1 MATRANPAC
10 SPGFPFL
17 QLVISAR
24 PSEPQFAAVP
34 TNVKNTIKPI
44 SIAATPLQISVRTTR
59 QC

>member
-10 SPGFPFL
+10 SPEFPFL

-34 TNVKNTIKPI
+34 TNAKKTINPT
-44 SIAATPLQISVRTTR
+44 SIVATPVQTSARTTR
-59 QC
+59 